1 MISKKYFR
9 ILILIPVL
17 LSFGSLG
24 CDALYRVLHKEGAE
38 EKELF
43 GEIIPFVY
51 HPGVEEVQKL
61 LKLYGYNIGEIDGKM
76 GVNTRNAI
84 SAFQGDQHVKASRF
98 IDKETWVRLNMFSD
112 VDLVVDA
119 KLNARKVQA
128 ILKKAGFY
136 LGLPAGK
143 LGPRTQQA
151 LKKFQKACG
160 LEADGTVGIKTLSKL
175 REYARNTPR

>member
-43 GEIIPFVY
+43 GEIIPFLY

-61 LKLYGYNIGEIDGKM
+61 LKIYGYNIGEIDGKM

-84 SAFQGDQHVKASRF
+84 SAFQGDQHIKASRF
-98 IDKETWVRLNMFSD
+98 IDQETWVRLNMFLE
-112 VDLVVDA
+112 VELVVDA
-119 KLNARKVQA
+119 ELNVRKVQA
-128 ILKKAGFY
+128 ILKKEGFY
-136 LGLPAGK
+136 PGSLDGRW
-143 LGPRTQQA
+143 GPRSQHA
-151 LKKFQKACG
+151 LEEFQKTNG
-160 LEADGTVGIKTLSKL
+160 LRPDGTIGISTLSKL
-175 REYARNTPR
+175 KECLTAQ